1 MSDIIKNNN
10 SSNIKNKSIESSKTE
25 PEKIKS
31 IQNLK
36 KNSHTFYNIY
46 KSSSSEC
53 INKKFPTI
61 NLLNRNL
68 LSINNSN
75 FDYLKKVKSQ
85 STIYQVEKNENNYL
99 NPLSDYSFINNEMKE
114 NQKRNNINSLAW
126 LNIIKN
132 KLFSIDINSK
142 VKKGKNISRNQ
153 FYEQKNKIT
162 IPQNKIINNN
172 NNDIKSNENKVIN
185 SYQYKNKDIL
195 KNTGVDYKFNSSCSM
210 DNIFN
215 SNRFKINSNLLNK
228 KKMNFKEYFGDYKEN
243 IDYWKKLK
251 LKRNKSLDMSFDE
264 ILKENSSQ
272 NLKSNFLYFDKNHNS
287 IIRHKN
293 WWKINS

>member
-162 IPQNKIINNN
+162 LSPRETKDNSLEKNNKNNT
-172 NNDIKSNENKVIN
+172 SAQLENKNNLSLGIDYDYNN
-185 SYQYKNKDIL
+185 SI
-195 KNTGVDYKFNSSCSM
+195 GSI
-210 DNIFN
+210 DNILTCK
-215 SNRFKINSNLLNK
+215 RFKK
-228 KKMNFKEYFGDYKEN
+228 FTKFY
-243 IDYWKKLK
+243 
-251 LKRNKSLDMSFDE
+251 
-264 ILKENSSQ
+264 
-272 NLKSNFLYFDKNHNS
+272 
-287 IIRHKN
+287 
-293 WWKINS
+293 